1 MATDVNSPVD
11 YSSTINQAF
20 NFNSILSPKEPIAN
34 QYQHSSYSYFKQQ
47 QMMQPFT
54 GQTNSHQ
61 HLSSQGSGANMNIR
75 STSQVSRNSA

>member
-1 MATDVNSPVD
+1 MMSDINSPVD
-11 YSSTINQAF
+11 YSSNANQAF
-20 NFNSILSPKEPIAN
+20 NFSSILSPKEPIAN

-61 HLSSQGSGANMNIR
+61 HLSSQGSGADMKVR
-75 STSQVSRNSA
+75 SQS